1 MEPIEG
7 GESARRKQPPP
18 AAVWTVCAPL
28 GPPKPAARLTGRL
41 GSELS
46 RAQCIEGE
54 VKTAGGRLGGQFGDI
69 RKLAA
74 FRLGPL
80 GVELSEKRIPL
91 LNVSAR
97 IVLFCPCPVYRDYKE
112 QALRLKSARVPQEN
126 AFAICSTR
134 REI

>member
-1 MEPIEG
+1 MVGGETHVHVVPSWSLCTRHKLFLVVLLFREFVTSLMKRQKGRQTHRLVSFGLFCMEPIEG

-54 VKTAGGRLGGQFGDI
+54 VKTAGGRWGGAVWGH
-69 RKLAA
+69 
-74 FRLGPL
+74 
-80 GVELSEKRIPL
+80 
-91 LNVSAR
+91 
-97 IVLFCPCPVYRDYKE
+97 
-112 QALRLKSARVPQEN
+112 QEISC
-126 AFAICSTR
+126 F
-134 REI
+134 